1 MNIDKIKEL
10 TEELNKL
17 SLELKKKDC
26 LDNVPEKD
34 RITVAALIHAADEFV
49 KDAKNVVRA
58 FMQAGGSMPGAKLG
72 AETVSLSISDYPGVK
87 DQLCKLYG
95 LSPSYVDKYASLTLS
110 NLYKLDREGCK
121 DDGKSDDKIKSEYKA
136 YMVGQTKTGSLKI

>member
-10 TEELNKL
+10 TDGLHKL
-17 SLELKKKDC
+17 TLELMKEGC
-26 LDNVPEKD
+26 LDNIPEKD
-34 RITVAALIHAADEFV
+34 RIAVAALIHTADEFV
-49 KDAKNVVRA
+49 KDVKTVVRA

-95 LSPSYVDKYASLTLS
+95 LSPSYVDTYASLTLS

-136 YMVGQTKTGSLKI
+136 YMTGQTKTGSLKI

>member
-34 RITVAALIHAADEFV
+34 RIAVAVLIHTADEFV
-49 KDAKNVVRA
+49 KDAKAVVRA

-72 AETVSLSISDYPGVK
+72 ADTVSLSISNYPGVK